1 MLKLRNLKRR
11 CLEQIVWELHELI
24 HKRSEK
30 MGAIKKINGSLLIS
44 PWKRKKQKTLSN
56 LILKILCQ
64 RSLSRGIARTF
75 QRRGEGH
82 TESNRGYS
90 PDCHVDLHAV
100 LKKGFQRGGVWS
112 RAPQDPLPPIYV
124 LAFHMWVYSCEKLGL
139 RRG

>member
-1 MLKLRNLKRR
+1 METKETKN
-11 CLEQIVWELHELI
+11 
-24 HKRSEK
+24 S
-30 MGAIKKINGSLLIS
+30 IKSYTENPLPEVSI
-44 PWKRKKQKTLSN
+44 Q
-56 LILKILCQ
+56 
-64 RSLSRGIARTF
+64 GIARTF

-82 TESNRGYS
+82 TESNREYS

>member
-1 MLKLRNLKRR
+1 MR
-11 CLEQIVWELHELI
+11 
-24 HKRSEK
+24 
-30 MGAIKKINGSLLIS
+30 AIKKINGSLLIS

-75 QRRGEGH
+75 QKRGEGH
-82 TESNRGYS
+82 TESNGGYS
-90 PDCHVDLHAV
+90 SDCHVDLHAV

-112 RAPQDPLPPIYV
+112 RAPRDPLPPIYV

>member
-1 MLKLRNLKRR
+1 METKETKNCIKSYTEKPLP
-11 CLEQIVWELHELI
+11 EVFIQG
-24 HKRSEK
+24 RSQD
-30 MGAIKKINGSLLIS
+30 IS
-44 PWKRKKQKTLSN
+44 KE
-56 LILKILCQ
+56 
-64 RSLSRGIARTF
+64 G
-75 QRRGEGH
+75 GEGH

>member
-1 MLKLRNLKRR
+1 MR
-11 CLEQIVWELHELI
+11 
-24 HKRSEK
+24 
-30 MGAIKKINGSLLIS
+30 AIKKISGSLLIS

-100 LKKGFQRGGVWS
+100 LKKGFQRGGVRS

-124 LAFHMWVYSCEKLGL
+124 LAFQMWVYSCEKLGL